1 MRTVYIA
8 NRGFHDNSEAER
20 YGRLVALTDGAVNLR
35 NVRKLEGDIQFGL
48 RHYREDDI
56 LLINGHPII
65 NALAH
70 GFLQS
75 KYGKINLLYYI
86 PGSGYKLISEAKFD
100 KIDSGEAPPGEV
112 LCPQCNRRIAL
123 APSGVR
129 AFSEEPCSECLLL
142 SEDQKDK

>member
-8 NRGFHDNSEAER
+8 NRGFHDTSEAET

-35 NVRKLEGDIQFGL
+35 NWQKLEADIQFGL
-48 RHYREDDI
+48 RHFRKDDA

-70 GFLQS
+70 GFLQR
-75 KYGKINLLYYI
+75 KYGRVNLLYYV
-86 PGSGYKLISEAKFD
+86 PGTGYKFIPSLEFTEVIPDEP
-100 KIDSGEAPPGEV
+100 PPGEV
-112 LCPQCNRRIAL
+112 LCPQCNRRIAV

-129 AFSEEPCSECLLL
+129 AISEEPCSECLLL
-142 SEDQKDK
+142 SEDEKDR